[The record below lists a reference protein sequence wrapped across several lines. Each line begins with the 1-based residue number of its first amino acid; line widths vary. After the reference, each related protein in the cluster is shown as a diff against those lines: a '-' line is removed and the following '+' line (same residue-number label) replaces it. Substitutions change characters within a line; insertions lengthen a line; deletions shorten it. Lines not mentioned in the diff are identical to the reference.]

1 MIMIACIIV
10 WPPIPQHELGHQIDQ
25 VQVLEAP
32 GDSGRFQALIMLLL
46 LLSLNAVLLS
56 WKALRPA
63 RESTRYKSS
72 SSTSLGMPLALASHM
87 LNICAYKCET

>member
-10 WPPIPQHELGHQIDQ
+10 LPPIPQHELGHQIDQ
-25 VQVLEAP
+25 VQILEVP
-32 GDSGRFQALIMLLL
+32 GDFGRFQALIML